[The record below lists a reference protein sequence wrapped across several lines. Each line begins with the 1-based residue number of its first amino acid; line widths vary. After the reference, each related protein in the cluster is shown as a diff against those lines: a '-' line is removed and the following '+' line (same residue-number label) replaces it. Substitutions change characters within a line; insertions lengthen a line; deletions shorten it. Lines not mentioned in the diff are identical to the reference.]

1 MFGGGVPE
9 AFSSGRGG
17 TNGEGAYDSV
27 AGDEV
32 AFAAGGSVRHA
43 AEGTARGEGFFGC
56 AGNTSSPRTGILSG
70 TETIGVVPGSG
81 PAISHGAA
89 FWGNG
94 AVTVFGI

>member
-1 MFGGGVPE
+1 MFSRGVLE
-9 AFSSGRGG
+9 SFSWGRKDAD
-17 TNGEGAYDSV
+17 GEGAYESV

-32 AFAAGGSVRHA
+32 AFAAGGSVRLA
-43 AEGTARGEGFFGC
+43 AEGTARGKGFFGC

-81 PAISHGAA
+81 PAISRGAA
-89 FWGNG
+89 VWGNG